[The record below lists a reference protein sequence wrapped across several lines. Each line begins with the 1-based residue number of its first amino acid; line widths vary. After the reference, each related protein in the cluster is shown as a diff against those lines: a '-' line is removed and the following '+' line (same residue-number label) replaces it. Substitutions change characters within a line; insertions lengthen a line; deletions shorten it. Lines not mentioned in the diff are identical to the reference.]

1 MITKTK
7 SGDDIHSAIYKYLVN
22 TILPSSEQPFV
33 SRVLVNMNI
42 LQIIATK

>member
-7 SGDDIHSAIYKYLVN
+7 SGDAKYLVN
-22 TILPSSEQPFV
+22 TMLPSSEQPFV